1 MWLDDEMLNTLC
13 QELDLEL
20 DCYNFQFLWLIP
32 IIEVMW
38 ADGRCQKEEIEI
50 LFHYTDRFVD
60 LVSHD
65 VPQITRERAR
75 RFFVPLF
82 DPAAVNDPG
91 KRASLTRLADQ
102 IIQDVVEP
110 AHQDKRLHLFHICAE
125 VAAAARV
132 DGQQGPGWLISEA
145 EERLL
150 KGLFK
155 ELRLGQ

>member
-1 MWLDDEMLNTLC
+1 MWRDDEMIASLC
-13 QELDLEL
+13 QGLDLEL

-50 LFHYTDRFVD
+50 LFHYVDRFVAR
-60 LVSHD
+60 VAHE

-75 RFFVPLF
+75 RFFMPLL
-82 DPAAVNDPG
+82 DSAAVNDPG
-91 KRASLTRLADQ
+91 KRAGLTRLADQ
-102 IIQDVVEP
+102 IIKDVVEP

-132 DGQQGPGWLISEA
+132 DWQEPGDQISEE

-150 KGLFK
+150 KGLFMD
-155 ELRLGQ
+155 LRLGQ

>member
-1 MWLDDEMLNTLC
+1 MWRDDEMIASLC
-13 QELDLEL
+13 QGLDLKL

-50 LFHYTDRFVD
+50 LFHYADRFVD
-60 LVSHD
+60 LVAHD

-75 RFFVPLF
+75 HFFMPLL

-91 KRASLTRLADQ
+91 KRAGLTRLADR

-132 DGQQGPGWLISEA
+132 DGQEPGEQISEE

-150 KGLFK
+150 RGLFM